1 MKFQAIIDGTTL
13 DISIQNQSSAL
24 QIICD
29 NEYIEMDC
37 QALSSNSYS
46 LILNGKSHFLSIISH
61 PQGYEVTIDQHTNIV
76 TIKDEQQLLL
86 EKFGFSSTKKIQ
98 AGKIIAQIPGLI
110 SQIFVSVGDTINEG
124 PAYEYG
130 KVYMN
135 AEKAYSQF
143 QKAID
148 ELGRFNTK
156 HTGEKTDQKIFE
168 KQWKKQVVPFYKLM
182 KSWIRGKL

>member
-1 MKFQAIIDGTTL
+1 MKYRDIIG
-13 DISIQNQSSAL
+13 
-24 QIICD
+24 
-29 NEYIEMDC
+29 Y
-37 QALSSNSYS
+37 SNKQPKKKVVKEQLKPTITDS
-46 LILNGKSHFLSIISH
+46 L
-61 PQGYEVTIDQHTNIV
+61 
-76 TIKDEQQLLL
+76 
-86 EKFGFSSTKKIQ
+86 KKQ
-98 AGKIIAQIPGLI
+98 
-110 SQIFVSVGDTINEG
+110 FGDTINEG

-135 AEKAYSQF
+135 AEKAYLQF

-182 KSWIRGKL
+182 KSWISGKL

>member
-1 MKFQAIIDGTTL
+1 MKYRDIIGY
-13 DISIQNQSSAL
+13 SSK
-24 QIICD
+24 QPKKKVVKK
-29 NEYIEMDC
+29 
-37 QALSSNSYS
+37 QP
-46 LILNGKSHFLSIISH
+46 K
-61 PQGYEVTIDQHTNIV
+61 PTVTDV
-76 TIKDEQQLLL
+76 LKE
-86 EKFGFSSTKKIQ
+86 EFG
-98 AGKIIAQIPGLI
+98 G
-110 SQIFVSVGDTINEG
+110 TINEG

-135 AEKAYSQF
+135 AEKAYLQF

-182 KSWIRGKL
+182 KSWISGKL